1 MAAGRC
7 HPRRRATAESRHRSC
22 PREGAAALAAGARE
36 AGLDAAAVIE
46 TPDRAGALAVLRER
60 LVRGDVVLVKASR
73 GLELDRLADD
83 LLAGLT

>member
-1 MAAGRC
+1 MQQAAGGIRSSFST
-7 HPRRRATAESRHRSC
+7 HTARQSNRAV
-22 PREGAAALAAGARE
+22 GV
-36 AGLDAAAVIE
+36 DQDVIE
-46 TPDRAGALAVLRER
+46 TRDRAGALAVLRER